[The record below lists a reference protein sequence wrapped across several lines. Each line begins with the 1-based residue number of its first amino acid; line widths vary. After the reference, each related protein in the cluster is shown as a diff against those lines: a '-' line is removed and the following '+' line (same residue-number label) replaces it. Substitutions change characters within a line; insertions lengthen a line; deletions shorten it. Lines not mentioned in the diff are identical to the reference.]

1 MTLLSQSLS
10 CISLPHKDI
19 LKSASK
25 VLSSN
30 VLLWTL
36 FIQFCLEKPRS
47 PWNYHHPFPN
57 PFFLLF
63 GSLFLLLLIFLNFF
77 PWTLL
82 WMLRILERIEILL
95 KSLKEAK
102 KNQQTIFF
110 GGMFWNPLHNC
121 NTWTTPKSISKI
133 IILFSSLTISF
144 LFLITFFCINFLN
157 NYLHFVSILL
167 FFPIQGHGYEKY
179 QINMCLFMSI
189 KHTLI

>member
-102 KNQQTIFF
+102 KNQQTIFLGGCF
-110 GGMFWNPLHNC
+110 GILCTINC
-121 NTWTTPKSISKI
+121 SWTTPKSILKI

-144 LFLITFFCINFLN
+144 FF
-157 NYLHFVSILL
+157 
-167 FFPIQGHGYEKY
+167 
-179 QINMCLFMSI
+179 
-189 KHTLI
+189 